1 MTVASLV
8 STLVS
13 TQTVI
18 GFPVASASFEQQSE
32 AIVQW
37 SKRNLSKVVCVANVH
52 MLTEASWDAH
62 LAEVLHEADLVTPD
76 GMPLVW
82 MIQLLKRSRQ
92 DRVAGMDLM
101 QAVCRKAEADGIGVF
116 FLGSEVG
123 ILAKMRSRLDQEF
136 PQLRVLAMESLPFR
150 PLTAE
155 EDAAVIDRV
164 NASGAG
170 VVFLSL
176 GCPKQEFWMAQHRGH
191 IKAVMVGLGGVFPV
205 YAGIYRRAPAT
216 IRAAG
221 LEWFYR
227 LVQEPRRLWGRYSRT
242 IPPFLWMALKQ
253 LILPPS
259 WRVERRA
266 SGSSRSMLDE
276 IPAPSA
282 RLVASKALLEEPA
295 IAQKSAR

>member
-1 MTVASLV
+1 MTVAS
-8 STLVS
+8 LVS

-18 GFPVASASFEQQSE
+18 GFPVAAASFEQQAD

-52 MLTEASWDAH
+52 MLTEASWDTR
-62 LAEVLHEADLVTPD
+62 LADVLHEADLVTPD

-101 QAVCRKAEADGIGVF
+101 QAVCRSAEADGIGVF

-136 PQLRVLAMESLPFR
+136 PNLRVLAMESLPFR
-150 PLTAE
+150 PMTAE

-216 IRAAG
+216 IRASG
-221 LEWFYR
+221 LEWLYR

-242 IPPFLWMALKQ
+242 IPPFLWMALRQ
-253 LILPPS
+253 LVLPPS
-259 WRVERRA
+259 RRVEGRVSA
-266 SGSSRSMLDE
+266 SNLPMVDE
-276 IPAPSA
+276 IPASPA
-282 RLVASKALLEEPA
+282 RHAAAQTLLEEPVG
-295 IAQKSAR
+295 IAQESVR

>member
-8 STLVS
+8 P

-18 GFPVASASFEQQSE
+18 GFPVAAASFEQQVE

-52 MLTEASWDAH
+52 MLTEASWDAR
-62 LAEVLHEADLVTPD
+62 LADVLHEADLVTPD

-82 MIQLLKRSRQ
+82 MIQVLKRSRQ
-92 DRVAGMDLM
+92 DRVAGLDLM
-101 QAVCRKAEADGIGVF
+101 QAVCRKAQADGIGVF

-123 ILAKMRSRLDQEF
+123 ILAKMSTRLAQEF
-136 PQLRVLAMESLPFR
+136 PNLRVLAMESLPFR
-150 PLTAE
+150 PMTSE

-164 NASGAG
+164 NNSGAG

-176 GCPKQEFWMAQHRGH
+176 GCPKQEFWMAQHRGQ

-221 LEWFYR
+221 LEWLYR

-242 IPPFLWMALKQ
+242 IPPFLWMALRQ
-253 LILPPS
+253 LILPPL
-259 WRVERRA
+259 WRVESRA
-266 SGSSRSMLDE
+266 SGSNLPMLDE
-276 IPAPSA
+276 IPAPPA
-282 RLVASKALLEEPA
+282 RLAASPALLEEHAA
-295 IAQKSAR
+295 IAQESAR